1 MKDNLFKLFIG
12 GSGIGMT
19 EVVEQAVKINPD
31 DVNNVVGIIGQII
44 IAIATLFSLFK
55 RKKT

>member
-1 MKDNLFKLFIG
+1 MKEQIQKLIIG
-12 GSGIGMT
+12 GAGIGTT
-19 EVVEQAVKINPD
+19 EIVEQASRINPD